1 MNEQEAIEQLKGE
14 YLATN
19 GTETLARVRYHN
31 EALDTAIAAL
41 KEVQEYH
48 ATGRTPSMVRALQT
62 AYIRAKKRL
71 DEYIAI
77 GTPEQC
83 REAMNKQMR
92 LPVNNQEGDSYYF
105 LTGDCPV
112 CGYRMIAR
120 GNYCINC
127 GQRLS
132 YKDAS
137 TAEIIN
143 NIIRGKNN
151 HPLAT
156 LAMETGI
163 DHIVEVSKKEGED
176 E

>member
-1 MNEQEAIEQLKGE
+1 MNEQEAIEQLQGE
-14 YLATN
+14 HLATN
-19 GTETLARVRYHN
+19 GTETPARVRYHN

-41 KEVQEYH
+41 NEVQEYH

-71 DEYIAI
+71 DKYIAI

-83 REAMNKQMR
+83 IEAIYKQMQ

-105 LTGDCPV
+105 LTGNCPV
-112 CGYRMIAR
+112 CGFRMIAR

-127 GQRLS
+127 GHRLS
-132 YKDAS
+132 YKDTL

-143 NIIRGKNN
+143 NIIRAKNN

-163 DHIVEVSKKEGED
+163 DHIVEVSKNEGED

>member
-1 MNEQEAIEQLKGE
+1 MNENEAIEQLQGE

-19 GTETLARVRYHN
+19 GTETPARVRYHN

-48 ATGRTPSMVRALQT
+48 ATGRTPSMVRALQV

>member
-1 MNEQEAIEQLKGE
+1 MNEQEAIEQLSNE
-14 YLATN
+14 YIVSLT
-19 GTETLARVRYHN
+19 GKETPERVRYHN
-31 EALDTAIAAL
+31 EALDVAIAAL

-62 AYIRAKKRL
+62 AYIRAKKLL
-71 DEYIAI
+71 DKYIAI

-83 REAMNKQMR
+83 IEAMY
-92 LPVNNQEGDSYYF
+92 NQEGDSYYF
-105 LTGDCPV
+105 LTGNCPV
-112 CGYRMIAR
+112 CGFRMIAR

-132 YKDAS
+132 YKDTL

-143 NIIRGKNN
+143 NIIRAKNN

-156 LAMETGI
+156 LSMETGI
-163 DHIVEVSKKEGED
+163 DNIVEVSKKEGED